1 MGDMFQLKGC
11 EKCGGDLLRDD
22 PDWQCFQCGTY
33 YYSTAPMIYF
43 PKREGVWGNAR
54 RVSANGGTAKT
65 RRVENKSMKKVVG
78 V

>member
-54 RVSANGGTAKT
+54 RVGGTAKT